1 MSDVIDIII
10 SAVDQA
16 SDVFNSIVDNVAG
29 MGDSISDTT
38 VNAGNDFDS
47 VASNVSGFSDAI
59 DSVDSSTLDE
69 LADSLGMD
77 TDRVQELIDVGA
89 NVGSIPFNDAA
100 ATAEEL
106 GTSVTNADEAV
117 QGLGN
122 DLDIINSSML
132 LQLGDQLSS
141 VAGGAED
148 MAQEMNENAI
158 SVGQLATQAGIAEPQ
173 MVSLIN
179 NISNATF
186 PNDEAM
192 MYVKSLDQIGVSS
205 ENLGQ
210 SATDLDKIND
220 AFGLGANTVNSLG
233 QELSVLGVDMNN
245 VSSSFN
251 ALAYAN
257 ANTVGGMDNYY
268 NFLRKYDAQFKEL
281 GFNVDQA
288 SVIIAGATQKFGGG
302 RAALSG
308 LSDALKE
315 SNGDTRALEEALGLE
330 AGSIENATKLT
341 GEYEGQLQEMA
352 SEEAEHKTILDQV
365 GAAWEDLSLAASSA
379 FSPILSVIGL
389 VGQVGSFGMQVK
401 GLQELVGLTKRMT
414 EIEIIDSAVKSGK
427 AAIMSV
433 VTVATTLYASI
444 VGVLTGE
451 IGLVAAA
458 TAVWNA
464 ILAMNPIMLV
474 VIALIALVAII
485 YEVGK
490 AFGWWSNVQGMMSAI
505 WDGINRIWQAFINHP
520 DVQAVISAITGAWN
534 ALIGAITGAWN
545 AVMEFLGLNT
555 SGDFDVVATIING
568 VGQAWE
574 LIRTP
579 IVAVIDVLHTIIDV
593 FYQVATGQT
602 DLYTA
607 IITIW
612 NSLVTNFGPIVQA
625 IGSLAL
631 NFASSLWNYAVRAG
645 TNFLNGIINYVK
657 RLPGRFLSYL
667 TRVSRNVITQGGK
680 WVTSARNSASKLLT
694 GVINYISKLPGRML
708 TQLIKVVTSITNAG
722 GKWVN
727 AGVKY
732 GSKLVSDTIKKIS
745 ELPGKVMSEFGK
757 IPGKINSAVSS
768 AASAAANFGSGIKN
782 AVLNALHIASPGI
795 VQRKIRSEF
804 WDTVD
809 RIKETVR
816 PAYEAGRSYGA
827 SILNGFQS
835 VDLSKD
841 NLLASNDLNSAID
854 VTTGQ
859 EFDITTG
866 QYYEIDDNMEITV
879 KQEHEFVFDFRNV
892 PEWIDTDKIISL
904 MRDAIKDK
912 TLIKELV
919 SNPDFQALDTQIK
932 ERILRKVKRSKGV

>member
-10 SAVDQA
+10 SSVDQA
-16 SDVFNSIVDNVAG
+16 SDVFNSIVDSATG
-29 MGDSISDTT
+29 MGESISDAT

-47 VASNVSGFSDAI
+47 VATNVSGFSDAI
-59 DSVDSSTLDE
+59 ASVDSSTLDQ

-77 TDRVQELIDVGA
+77 ADRVQELIDAGA

-100 ATAEEL
+100 ASAEEL
-106 GTSVTNADEAV
+106 GSSVSNADSAV
-117 QGLGN
+117 QGLGS

-132 LQLGDQLSS
+132 LQLGDQLAS

-220 AFGLGANTVNSLG
+220 AFGMGANTVNSLG

-308 LSDALKE
+308 LSTALKE

-330 AGSIENATKLT
+330 AGSIENATQLT
-341 GEYEGQLQEMA
+341 GEYEGQLQQLA
-352 SEEAEHKTILDQV
+352 DEEAEHKTLLDQV

-379 FSPILSVIGL
+379 FSPVLSVIGL
-389 VGQVGSFGMQVK
+389 IGQAGSFGMQVK
-401 GLQELVGLTKRMT
+401 GLQELVNLTKKMT
-414 EIEIIDSAVKSGK
+414 EIDIIDSAVKSGK

-474 VIALIALVAII
+474 VIALVALVAII

-520 DVQAVISAITGAWN
+520 DVQAVISAIGNAWN
-534 ALIGAITGAWN
+534 SLVGAITGAWN
-545 AVMEFLGLNT
+545 AVMDFLGLNT
-555 SGDFDVVATIING
+555 NGEFDVVASIIQG
-568 VGQAWE
+568 IGQAWDM
-574 LIRTP
+574 IRQP
-579 IVAVIDVLHTIIDV
+579 IGAVIEIVQNVIDV
-593 FYQVATGQT
+593 FSQVASGQM
-602 DLYTA
+602 DIFTA
-607 IITIW
+607 IMTIW
-612 NSLVTNFGPIVQA
+612 NSLVTNFGPIVQT
-625 IGSLAL
+625 IVSIAL
-631 NFASSLWNYAVRAG
+631 NFASMLLTYAIQAG
-645 TNFLNGIINYVK
+645 TNFLNGIITYVS
-657 RLPGRFLSYL
+657 RLPARFLSYL
-667 TRVSRNVITQGGK
+667 TRVSRNVITQAGR
-680 WVTSARNSASKLLT
+680 WVTNARSAASRLVT
-694 GVINYISKLPGRML
+694 GVITYVSRLPGRML
-708 TQLIKVVTSITNAG
+708 TQLGRAVSSITSAG
-722 GKWVN
+722 ARWVS
-727 AGVKY
+727 AGIRY
-732 GSKLVSDTIKKIS
+732 GSKLVTDTINKIS
-745 ELPGKVMSEFGK
+745 QLPGKVMNEFGK
-757 IPGKINSAVSS
+757 IPGKINAAVSN
-768 AASAAANFGSGIKN
+768 AASAAANFGEGIKN
-782 AVLNALHIASPGI
+782 AVLSALHIASPGI

-816 PAYEAGRSYGA
+816 PAYEAGRDYGQ
-827 SILNGFQS
+827 SILNGFNT
-835 VDLSKD
+835 VDLTSD
-841 NLLASNDLNSAID
+841 NLFEGTDLNSAID
-854 VTTGQ
+854 VNTGK
-859 EFDITTG
+859 EFNINTG
-866 QYYEIDDNMEITV
+866 EYYEVDNNMEVTV
-879 KQEHEFVFDFRNV
+879 KQEHEFIFDFRNV

-919 SNPDFQALDTQIK
+919 SNPDFQALDSQIK

>member
-16 SDVFNSIVDNVAG
+16 SDVFNSIVDSATG
-29 MGDSISDTT
+29 MGESISNTT
-38 VNAGNDFDS
+38 ISAGNDFDS

-59 DSVDSSTLDE
+59 ASVDSSTLDE
-69 LADSLGMD
+69 LATSLGMD
-77 TDRVQELIDVGA
+77 TDRVQELIDAGA
-89 NVGSIPFNDAA
+89 NVGSIPFNEAA
-100 ATAEEL
+100 ANAEEL
-106 GTSVTNADEAV
+106 GGSVNNADEAV
-117 QGLGN
+117 QGLSN
-122 DLDIINSSML
+122 DLGIINSSML
-132 LQLGDQLSS
+132 FQLGEQLSS
-141 VAGGAED
+141 VAGNAEG
-148 MAQEMNENAI
+148 MAQDMNEASI
-158 SVGQLATQAGIAEPQ
+158 TVGQLATQTGIAEPQ
-173 MVSLIN
+173 LVSMIN

-210 SATDLDKIND
+210 SATHLDMIND
-220 AFGLGANTVNSLG
+220 AFGMGASTVNSLG

-315 SNGDTRALEEALGLE
+315 SNGDTRALEEALGLQ

-341 GEYEGQLQEMA
+341 GEYEGQLEQLA
-352 SEEAEHKTILDQV
+352 GEEAEHKTLLDQV

-379 FSPILSVIGL
+379 FSPVLSVIGL
-389 VGQVGSFGMQVK
+389 IGQAGSFGIQVK
-401 GLQELVGLTKRMT
+401 GLQELISLTKRMT
-414 EIEIIDSAVKSGK
+414 EIDIIDSAVKSGK

-433 VTVATTLYASI
+433 VTVATTIYASI

-458 TAVWNA
+458 TAIWNA

-520 DVQAVISAITGAWN
+520 DVQAVISAISNAWN
-534 ALIGAITGAWN
+534 SLVGAITGAWN
-545 AVMEFLGLNT
+545 AVLEFFGIST
-555 SGDFDVVATIING
+555 GGDFDVVATIIAG
-568 VGQAWE
+568 IGQAWD
-574 LIRTP
+574 LIRIP
-579 IVAVIDVLHTIIDV
+579 IVAVIDVLHTIINV

-602 DLYTA
+602 DLYTV
-607 IITIW
+607 IISIW

-631 NFASSLWNYAVRAG
+631 SLATSLWNYAVQAG
-645 TNFLNGIINYVK
+645 TNFLNGIINYVS
-657 RLPGRFLSYL
+657 RLPARFLSYL
-667 TRVSRNVITQGGK
+667 TRVSRNVITQGNR
-680 WVTSARNSASKLLT
+680 WVTNARNAANKLLT
-694 GVINYISKLPGRML
+694 GVITYISRLPGRML
-708 TQLIKVVTSITNAG
+708 NQLSKAVSSITTAG
-722 GKWVN
+722 AKWVS
-727 AGVKY
+727 AGIRY
-732 GSKLVSDTIKKIS
+732 GGRLVSETIKKIS
-745 ELPGKVMSEFGK
+745 ELPGKIMDEFGK
-757 IPGKINSAVSS
+757 IPGKINAAVSN
-768 AASAAANFGSGIKN
+768 AASAAANFGEGIKN

-816 PAYEAGRSYGA
+816 PAYEAGRSYGS
-827 SILNGFQS
+827 SILNGFRS

-841 NLLASNDLNSAID
+841 NLLGVNELTSSVD

-859 EFDITTG
+859 EFDIVTG
-866 QYYEIDDNMEITV
+866 KYYEVDDNMEFTV
-879 KQEHEFVFDFRNV
+879 KQEHEFIFDFRNV

-919 SNPDFQALDTQIK
+919 SNPDFQALDGQIK

>member
-1 MSDVIDIII
+1 MSDIIDIII

-16 SDVFNSIVDNVAG
+16 SDVFNSIADSATG
-29 MGDSISDTT
+29 MGESISDAT
-38 VNAGNDFDS
+38 VNAGNDFDV
-47 VASNVSGFSDAI
+47 VANNVSGFSDAI
-59 DSVDSSTLDE
+59 ASVDSSTLDE

-77 TDRVQELIDVGA
+77 ADRVQELIDVGA

-100 ATAEEL
+100 ASAEEL
-106 GTSVTNADEAV
+106 GSSVSDADSAV

-132 LQLGDQLSS
+132 LQLGDQLSN

-148 MAQEMNENAI
+148 MAQDMNESAI

-173 MVSLIN
+173 MISLIN

-192 MYVKSLDQIGVSS
+192 MYVKSLDQIGVAS

-220 AFGLGANTVNSLG
+220 AFGMGANTVNSLG
-233 QELSVLGVDMNN
+233 QELSVLGVDMND
-245 VSSSFN
+245 VSSAFN

-302 RAALSG
+302 RAALTG

-341 GEYEGQLQEMA
+341 GEYEGQLQQLA
-352 SEEAEHKTILDQV
+352 DEEAEHKTLLDQM

-379 FSPILSVIGL
+379 FAPVLSVIGL

-401 GLQELVGLTKRMT
+401 GLQELVNLTKRMT
-414 EIEIIDSAVKSGK
+414 EVEIIDSAVKSGK

-474 VIALIALVAII
+474 VLALVALVAII

-490 AFGWWSNVQGMMSAI
+490 AFGWWSNVQGMMSGI

-520 DVQAVISAITGAWN
+520 DVQAIIGAISDAWN
-534 ALIGAITGAWN
+534 ILVGAITGAWN
-545 AVMEFLGLNT
+545 AVMDFLGINT
-555 SGDFDVVATIING
+555 NGDFDVVAAIITG
-568 VGQAWE
+568 VGLAWE
-574 LIRTP
+574 AIKAP
-579 IVAVIDVLHTIIDV
+579 IVAVIEIVRGVIDV
-593 FYQVATGQT
+593 FSQVASGQM

-607 IITIW
+607 IMNIW
-612 NSLVTNFGPIVQA
+612 NSLVTNFGPIVNA
-625 IGSLAL
+625 IAGLAL
-631 NFASSLWNYAVRAG
+631 NLSVMLLSYAIQAG
-645 TNFLNGIINYVK
+645 TNFVNGIIRYVSK
-657 RLPGRFLSYL
+657 LPGQFLKYL
-667 TRVSRNVITQGGK
+667 TNVSKHVTTQGNR
-680 WVTSARNSASKLLT
+680 WVTTARNAANRLVT
-694 GVINYISKLPGRML
+694 GVITYISRLPGRML
-708 TQLIKVVTSITNAG
+708 TQLNKVVSSITTAG
-722 GKWVN
+722 AKWVH
-727 AGVKY
+727 AGISY
-732 GSKLVSDTIKKIS
+732 GQKLVSSTIKEIS
-745 ELPGKVMSEFGK
+745 NLPGKVMDEFGK
-757 IPGKINSAVSS
+757 IPGRINSAVSS
-768 AASAAANFGSGIKN
+768 AVSAAANFGSNIKN

-795 VQRKIRSEF
+795 IQRKIRSEF

-816 PAYEAGRSYGA
+816 PAYEAGRSYGE
-827 SILNGFQS
+827 SILNGFRS
-835 VDLSKD
+835 IDLSKD
-841 NLLASNDLNSAID
+841 NLLGVNGLNSSVD

-859 EFDITTG
+859 EFNIVTG
-866 QYYEIDDNMEITV
+866 EYYEVDDNMEFTV
-879 KQEHEFVFDFRNV
+879 KQEHEIVFDFRNV
-892 PEWIDTDKIISL
+892 PEWIDTDKLVQL
-904 MRDAIKDK
+904 MREAIKDK

-919 SNPDFQALDTQIK
+919 SNPDFQALDSQMK
-932 ERILRKVKRSKGV
+932 DRILRKVKRSKGV